1 MGGAELHAHTTESDG
16 TFSPAEA
23 VDQAASL
30 GLEALAIT
38 DHDSMGA
45 VPAAVEHARGTGVR
59 IIPGV
64 EISCLHRGGPVHLLG
79 YWPDPRHEEL
89 AAELGRIRESRHTRA
104 ARMVEM
110 LRALGHP
117 IELERVLGF
126 ARGGSPGRPH
136 LAQALVEAGVVRTV
150 NDAFVPELIGT
161 GGRAYVEKY
170 CLEPERAV
178 RLVRAAAGAAVLA
191 HPGLHRGS
199 RPVPD
204 DLIRRLA
211 EAGMAGLEADHID
224 HLPEQAERFRALADE
239 LGLVATA
246 GSDCHGTLY
255 DPVRMGTC
263 RASLDTV
270 EDLEARAGKHLPERD
285 GGKDRGKP
293 QGR

>member
-1 MGGAELHAHTTESDG
+1 VIGGAELHAHTTESDG
-16 TFSPAEA
+16 TFSPGEA
-23 VDQAASL
+23 VARAVSL

-45 VPAAVEHARGTGVR
+45 VPAAVESAQGTGVR

-64 EISCLHRGGPVHLLG
+64 EISCIHGGGPVHVLG
-79 YWPDPRHEEL
+79 YWADPGHEEL
-89 AAELGRIRESRHTRA
+89 GAELQRIRDSRQTRVV
-104 ARMVEM
+104 RIVEL
-110 LRALGHP
+110 LRGLGHP
-117 IELERVLGF
+117 IELDRVLAF
-126 ARGGSPGRPH
+126 ARGASPGRPH
-136 LAQALVEAGVVRTV
+136 VAQALVEAGVVRTL

-178 RLVRAAAGAAVLA
+178 RLVRAAGGAAVLA

-204 DLIRRLA
+204 DLIRSLA
-211 EAGMAGLEADHID
+211 EAGLAGLEADHID
-224 HLPEQAERFRALADE
+224 HPPEQAERFRALADD

-263 RASLDTV
+263 RTSLETV
-270 EDLEARAGKHLPERD
+270 EALAARAG
-285 GGKDRGKP
+285 
-293 QGR
+293 

>member
-1 MGGAELHAHTTESDG
+1 MAGAELHAHTTESDG
-16 TFSPAEA
+16 TFSPGEA
-23 VDQAASL
+23 VARAVSL

-45 VPAAVEHARGTGVR
+45 VSSAVESARGTGVR

-64 EISCLHRGGPVHLLG
+64 EISCLHSGGSVHVLG
-79 YWPDPRHEEL
+79 YWVDPGHEEL
-89 AAELGRIRESRHTRA
+89 AEELQRIRDSRQTRA
-104 ARMVEM
+104 ARMVDR

-117 IELERVLGF
+117 IELERVRAF

-136 LAQALVEAGVVRTV
+136 VAQALVEAGVVQTLT
-150 NDAFVPELIGT
+150 DAFVPELIGT

-170 CLEPERAV
+170 CLVPERAV
-178 RLVRAAAGAAVLA
+178 RLVRAAGGAAVLA
-191 HPGLHRGS
+191 HPGLHLGS

-204 DLIRRLA
+204 DLIRSLA
-211 EAGMAGLEADHID
+211 EAGLAGLEADHID
-224 HLPEQAERFRALADE
+224 HPPEQAERFRALADD

-263 RASLDTV
+263 RTSLETV
-270 EDLEARAGKHLPERD
+270 EALQARAG
-285 GGKDRGKP
+285 
-293 QGR
+293 

>member
-16 TFSPAEA
+16 TFSPGEA
-23 VDQAASL
+23 VDRAVSL
-30 GLEALAIT
+30 SLEALAIT

-45 VPAAVEHARGTGVR
+45 VPAAIDHARGTGLR

-64 EISCLHRGGPVHLLG
+64 EISCLHDGGPVHLLG
-79 YWPDPRHEEL
+79 YWADPRHEEL
-89 AAELGRIRESRHTRA
+89 AGELRRIRESRRTRA
-104 ARMVEM
+104 ARMVER

-117 IELERVLGF
+117 IELERVLAF

-136 LAQALVEAGVVRTV
+136 VAQALVEADVVRTV

-170 CLEPERAV
+170 CLEPEHAV
-178 RLVRAAAGAAVLA
+178 RLVRGAGGAAVLA

-204 DLIRRLA
+204 DLIRSLA
-211 EAGMAGLEADHID
+211 AAGLAGLEADHID
-224 HLPEQAERFRALADE
+224 HPPEQAERFRALAGE

-263 RASLDTV
+263 RASLATV
-270 EDLEARAGKHLPERD
+270 EALEAR
-285 GGKDRGKP
+285 RG
-293 QGR
+293 RT